1 MSTTPPFSPEAA
13 LDEGRAVSFISGIHR
28 IDARVHEP
36 RAPQRGAIVV
46 AHPHPAHGGRMDHPV
61 VVAAAS
67 RAAAHGLLALRFDF
81 RGVGYS
87 EGDVA
92 DIEGHFDDW
101 RAAEVDLLRRAGA
114 GTPLFA
120 AGFSYGARTLSWVL
134 HKDPPGAHAF
144 RGALLMAPATRVPQS
159 KREFGNLLLGRPIE
173 AARRDA
179 EVLRNLEQFPI
190 PAHIVV
196 GSEDVVA
203 PVDELEGHRAPDM
216 ALHVLPGLSHFFSQ
230 RPGAGPVD
238 YGQFIPALDR
248 ALADLVGRFGARPS
262 S

>member
-1 MSTTPPFSPEAA
+1 MNTASSFSPEAA

-28 IDARVHEP
+28 IDARVHAARGP
-36 RAPQRGAIVV
+36 LRGAMVV
-46 AHPHPAHGGRMDHPV
+46 GHPHPAHGGRMDHPV

-87 EGDVA
+87 EGDVT
-92 DIEGHFDDW
+92 DIDGHLDDW
-101 RAAEVDLLRRAGA
+101 RAAEADLARRAGPDA
-114 GTPLFA
+114 PLFA

-134 HKDPPGAHAF
+134 HKDAPGSHAF
-144 RGALLMAPATRVPQS
+144 RGALLLAPATRVPQS

-179 EVLRNLEQFPI
+179 EVLRNLQQFPI

-196 GSEDVVA
+196 GSNDVVA
-203 PVDELEGHRAPDM
+203 PVAELEGHRAPDM
-216 ALHVLPGLSHFFSQ
+216 VLHVLPGLSHFFSE

-238 YGQFIPALDR
+238 YRQFIPAVDR
-248 ALADLVGRFGARPS
+248 ALADLVGRFGG
-262 S
+262 